1 VRHSQLRGI
10 PRSEGV
16 ARALD
21 VETLEESF
29 DLVAPQGDELVRK
42 FYDRLFEVVPSVQP
56 LFAEI
61 DMERQRQALLN
72 MLVVVRESLRDLDDI
87 VPDLE
92 DLGARHVDYG
102 AQAEHYP
109 VVGQVLIETMAE
121 IAGDGWKPEYTSAW
135 EEAYGVVQNVMLSGA
150 AAHAQ

>member
-1 VRHSQLRGI
+1 MAV
-10 PRSEGV
+10 
-16 ARALD
+16 D

-29 DLVAPQGDELVRK
+29 DLVAPQGDELIRK
-42 FYDRLFEVVPSVQP
+42 FYDRLFEVAPSVQP
-56 LFAEI
+56 LFANV

-92 DLGARHVDYG
+92 DLGARHVGYG

-109 VVGQVLIETMAE
+109 VVGDVLLETMAGV
-121 IAGDGWKPEYTSAW
+121 AGDAWKPEYTAAW
-135 EEAYGVVQNVMLSGA
+135 QEAYGVIQGVMLSGA
-150 AAHAQ
+150 AAKAE